1 MEQDKIIA
9 CKILSSLFKNIML
22 SMKQYL
28 TSVPVNQ
35 LQL

>member
-1 MEQDKIIA
+1 MEQDEIITR
-9 CKILSSLFKNIML
+9 KILSSLFKNIML

-28 TSVPVNQ
+28 TSVTVNQ